1 MVVQVSSFFSLETY
15 KLELVL
21 SQIVAAVDPHGLTM
35 LNLLVMKIRS
45 EWGAI
50 TLTSKECVCVRV
62 CVCEMYLSV
71 LSCQEH
77 YYLGCITRLFI

>member
-50 TLTSKECVCVRV
+50 TLTSKDCVCVCVCVHV
-62 CVCEMYLSV
+62 CVCVCVCL
-71 LSCQEH
+71 
-77 YYLGCITRLFI
+77 